1 MKPSHLL
8 ISVAL
13 LLGIGGIWL
22 IRLRAQGAALSIELE
37 QQRTASQQA
46 IEARRAKVEAEAAE
60 HTALLKH
67 LAEVNSQ
74 LATEQQTTAEVT
86 AQKANLESKLPP
98 VAKDDIVVSFGRIR
112 DMAAEVGEIARL
124 GKQVM
129 SREKKEATPEEN
141 QKLMASIVKIMAW
154 MPEIAGFEDTP
165 TEISCLQAGTIAK
178 AFDLNS
184 ATAARV
190 DQIIRD
196 HFTQMNAMGITAASQ
211 DRPSW
216 RDQRSASITQLMWK
230 LRPLLPAD
238 SSAIRSLPFIL
249 NLGAGLERH
258 INMTVDEKGESH
270 GSVSMTLPNWPRV
283 PWLPEK

>member
-8 ISVAL
+8 ISTAL
-13 LLGIGGIWL
+13 LLGVGGIWL
-22 IRLRAQGAALSIELE
+22 IRLRAHGAALFIELE
-37 QQRTASQQA
+37 QHRTASRQA
-46 IEARRAKVEAEAAE
+46 IEAQRAKVEAEAAE
-60 HTALLKH
+60 HMALLKH

-74 LATEQQTTAEVT
+74 LATEQKTAAEVT
-86 AQKANLESKLPP
+86 AQKAELESKLPP
-98 VAKDDIVVSFGRIR
+98 VAEDDIVISFGRIR
-112 DMAAEVGEIARL
+112 DMAAEVGEIACL
-124 GKQVM
+124 GKQIM

-141 QKLMASIVKIMAW
+141 QKIMASIVKIMAW

-165 TEISCLQAGTIAK
+165 AEISCFQAGTIAK
-178 AFDLNS
+178 AFDLNP
-184 ATAARV
+184 ATAAVV

-196 HFTQMNAMGITAASQ
+196 HFTQMKAMGMTAASQ

-238 SSAIRSLPFIL
+238 SGAIQSLPFIL
-249 NLGAGLERH
+249 NLGAGLERN

-270 GSVSMTLPNWPRV
+270 GSVSMTLPNWPRI

>member
-1 MKPSHLL
+1 
-8 ISVAL
+8 
-13 LLGIGGIWL
+13 
-22 IRLRAQGAALSIELE
+22 
-37 QQRTASQQA
+37 
-46 IEARRAKVEAEAAE
+46 
-60 HTALLKH
+60 
-67 LAEVNSQ
+67 
-74 LATEQQTTAEVT
+74 
-86 AQKANLESKLPP
+86 
-98 VAKDDIVVSFGRIR
+98 
-112 DMAAEVGEIARL
+112 
-124 GKQVM
+124 
-129 SREKKEATPEEN
+129 
-141 QKLMASIVKIMAW
+141 
-154 MPEIAGFEDTP
+154 
-165 TEISCLQAGTIAK
+165 
-178 AFDLNS
+178 
-184 ATAARV
+184 V